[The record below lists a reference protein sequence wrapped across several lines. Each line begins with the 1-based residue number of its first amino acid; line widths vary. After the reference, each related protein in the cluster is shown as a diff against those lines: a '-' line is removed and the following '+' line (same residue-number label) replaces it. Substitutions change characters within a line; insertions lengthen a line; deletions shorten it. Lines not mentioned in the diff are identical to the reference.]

1 MIRNPKN
8 DDLGDVVAE
17 PNDPL
22 EQLFL
27 YDGKELLVQK
37 INEDY
42 RLCQTTEKTPT
53 YTILVREWRGDTWEF
68 GTLYEVT
75 IDKLLTCDKLA
86 EFLQANLFPLIP
98 LTSLFGARVN
108 ILKPYVRSDLALK
121 GWRSLS
127 QQTQWVG

>member
-1 MIRNPKN
+1 MTVKDFKALVFDKFFQGSDTLRVESVDQFLIRNPKN

-17 PNDPL
+17 LNDPL

-37 INEDY
+37 IDEDY
-42 RLCQTTEKTPT
+42 RICQTTEQTPT

-86 EFLQANLFPLIP
+86 EFL
-98 LTSLFGARVN
+98 
-108 ILKPYVRSDLALK
+108 
-121 GWRSLS
+121 
-127 QQTQWVG
+127 